1 MSFSFYFSNYVLAST
16 SHMKCEK
23 IFSNTNHEFKI
34 QRNKMDNDLK
44 YINIKGTYVENKTS
58 DNYMQQHR
66 KYPKLKVKK

>member
-1 MSFSFYFSNYVLAST
+1 
-16 SHMKCEK
+16 
-23 IFSNTNHEFKI
+23 
-34 QRNKMDNDLK
+34 MDNDLK